1 MCDPIDMQKLFKNLI
16 ENAIKYS
23 ENDKLVDIKLN
34 QVEQQVV
41 FIVKDQGIGIDIEH
55 QSRVFERFY
64 RVDKGRL
71 DSGTG
76 LGLAIVKHIV
86 MKYNG
91 SVELVSGLSKGT
103 QITVYM
109 KISE

>member
-1 MCDPIDMQKLFKNLI
+1 MQKLFKNLV

-23 ENDKLVDIKLN
+23 ENDKQIDITLKQKDN
-34 QVEQQVV
+34 QVI

-91 SVELVSGLSKGT
+91 SVELISGLSKGT
-103 QITVYM
+103 QITVNM
-109 KISE
+109 RISE